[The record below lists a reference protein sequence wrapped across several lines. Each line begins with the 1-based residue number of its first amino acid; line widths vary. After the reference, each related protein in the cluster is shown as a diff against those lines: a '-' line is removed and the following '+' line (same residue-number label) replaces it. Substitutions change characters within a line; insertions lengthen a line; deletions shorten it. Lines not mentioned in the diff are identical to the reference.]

1 MKWVLELCAE
11 SFRRIFFYMKGSGG
25 LSEII
30 VSSLEVGACASTYV
44 DVCVCVPANLEHGL
58 TAGAGA

>member
-1 MKWVLELCAE
+1 
-11 SFRRIFFYMKGSGG
+11 MKGSGG

-44 DVCVCVPANLEHGL
+44 DVCVCVPANWNMGSLQALEPELLGDSKGTL
-58 TAGAGA
+58 